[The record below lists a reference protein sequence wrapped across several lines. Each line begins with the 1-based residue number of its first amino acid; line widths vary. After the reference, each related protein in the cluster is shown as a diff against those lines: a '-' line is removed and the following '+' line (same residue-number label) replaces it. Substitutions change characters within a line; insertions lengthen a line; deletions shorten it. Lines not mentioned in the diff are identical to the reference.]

1 MHCVVA
7 IRREGASPAYAR
19 RQVECACGRIV
30 RSGPHDGRHAA
41 DDALDDCLAQLREAG
56 CSIAPDGAAVTT
68 RSFAWECGR
77 FPPDVGA
84 AELAGGDDDEG

>member
-1 MHCVVA
+1 MSHRVVK
-7 IRREGASPAYAR
+7 IQREGSSPAYAR

-56 CSIAPDGAAVTT
+56 CPIAPDGAAVTGESAT
-68 RSFAWECGR
+68 
-77 FPPDVGA
+77 
-84 AELAGGDDDEG
+84 AETP